1 MTVKEAVEIA
11 LAAIDEAHDARMG
24 FGDEGDEVYSGHVV
38 GALDCG
44 CELGKAYRTLARK
57 LRRGRVAALRRASI
71 ELTRT

>member
-11 LAAIDEAHDARMG
+11 LAAIDEDHEARMG
-24 FGDEGDEVYSGHVV
+24 FGDDGDEAYGGHVV
-38 GALDCG
+38 GALDCR

-57 LRRGRVAALRRASI
+57 LRRASM